1 MPDSDFTAL
10 LCSRLCHDLIS
21 PVGAIT
27 NGLEVLAE
35 EDDDDMRKQV
45 LAMLE
50 QSANATSTRL
60 KFYRLAFGSAGGF
73 GAAVDVREA
82 HKALSQYLEIAKVSL
97 DWESSEE
104 ALDKRVLKLVLNLAL
119 IAAEAMI
126 RGGTL
131 AITISRR
138 DHDCRIELVA
148 KGDRFLLSDNARAAA
163 LGQLSDSELEPR
175 TAPAHL
181 VSRLAENLDT
191 KIEIGEGAN
200 GTHVFAAT
208 IGLPLES

>member
-35 EDDDDMRKQV
+35 EDDEDMRKQV

-50 QSANATSTRL
+50 QSANATATRL

-73 GAAVDVREA
+73 GEAIDVREA
-82 HKALSQYLEIAKVSL
+82 HKALSQYLEGNKITL
-97 DWESSEE
+97 EWESTEE

-119 IAAEAMI
+119 IASEAMI
-126 RGGTL
+126 RGGRL
-131 AITISRR
+131 SITISRQG
-138 DHDCRIELVA
+138 DSCRLALVA

-163 LGQLSDSELEPR
+163 LGDLPESELEPR

-181 VSRLAENLDT
+181 ARQLADGLDS
-191 KIEIGEGAN
+191 KIEIGEGEDGAHIF
-200 GTHVFAAT
+200 GAT
-208 IGLPLES
+208 IGLPLKS